1 MKNKITDLN
10 NHLFAQLERL
20 GDEDLK
26 SEDLEKEIGRAK
38 AITGVASAIV
48 ESTQVTLEAMKLM
61 ERAGHDISKMDGS
74 KLLLGGG
81 DANGKPK

>member
-1 MKNKITDLN
+1 MKNKIIDLN

-26 SEDLEKEIGRAK
+26 PDDLEKEIKRAK

-48 ESTQVTLEAMKLM
+48 DSGRVTVDAMKLM
-61 ERAGHDISKMDGS
+61 ERFGHDTSKIAD
-74 KLLLGGG
+74 KLLIDLV
-81 DANGKPK
+81 K